1 MRIAIIG
8 YGKMGRE
15 IESVLIDRGHEVV
28 ARLRSQ
34 DMLNSESINGA
45 DVAIEFTRPDQVVA
59 NMSKCFELNLPIVT
73 GTTGWNKQLDEV
85 SNLCA
90 ANQGSLFHASNFSI
104 GVNLFFELNKRL
116 AQMMNQQPEF
126 EPSMVEIHHTEKL
139 DQPSGTAITLAE
151 GLISEIGNV
160 NSWDNNETKES
171 DVLHIA
177 SLREPNVT
185 GTHTITY
192 GSEVDQITIEHKAL
206 NRKGF
211 ALGAVKAAEWLVGKQ
226 GVFTMKDMIKI

>member
-8 YGKMGRE
+8 FGKMGRE
-15 IESVLIDRGHEVV
+15 IESVLIDRGHDVV

-34 DMLNSESINGA
+34 DTINTQSINNA
-45 DVAIEFTRPDQVVA
+45 HVAIEFTRPDQVVA
-59 NMSKCFELNLPIVT
+59 NITKCFDLNLPIVT
-73 GTTGWNKQLDEV
+73 GTTGWNKQLV
-85 SNLCA
+85 SITNTCKES
-90 ANQGSLFHASNFSI
+90 NGSLFHASNFSI

-116 AQMMNQQPEF
+116 AQMMNQHPDY
-126 EPSMVEIHHTEKL
+126 EPGMVEIHHTEKL

-160 NSWDNNETKES
+160 SSWDNNETKES
-171 DVLHIA
+171 HVLHIA
-177 SLREPNVT
+177 SRREPNVT
-185 GTHTITY
+185 GTHAVTY
-192 GSEVDQITIEHKAL
+192 GSKVDQITIEHKAL